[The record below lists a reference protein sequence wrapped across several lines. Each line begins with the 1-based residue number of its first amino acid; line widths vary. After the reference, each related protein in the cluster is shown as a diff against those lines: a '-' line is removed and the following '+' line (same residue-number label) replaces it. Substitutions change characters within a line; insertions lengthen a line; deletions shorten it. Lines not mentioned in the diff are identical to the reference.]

1 MNLIDKFNNSQLE
14 TLKDKKEIPNF
25 KAGDTVKVGV
35 RISEGK
41 NERTQYFQG
50 LCIARRNNGIHSSFT
65 VRKVSS
71 GEGVERNFPIYSNK
85 IESIEILKEGIVRR
99 AKLYY
104 IRELSGKSARIR
116 EKIFTKPKAEAKTVA
131 KSTKA
136 KKSEATP
143 AKAKQE
149 NKTSEKSSDK

>member
-116 EKIFTKPKAEAKTVA
+116 EKIFTKPKAEAKKTA
-131 KSTKA
+131 KPT
-136 KKSEATP
+136 KSESAP
-143 AKAKQE
+143 VKAKQE

>member
-1 MNLIDKFNNSQLE
+1 MNLIDKFNNSQLA
-14 TLKDKKEIPNF
+14 TLKAKKVIPNF
-25 KAGDTVKVGV
+25 KAGDTLKVGV

-50 LCIARRNNGIHSSFT
+50 LCIGRRNNGIHSSFT

-71 GEGVERNFPIYSNK
+71 GEGVERNFPLYSNK
-85 IESIEILKEGIVRR
+85 VESIEVLKEGIVRR

-116 EKIFTKPKAEAKTVA
+116 EKIFTKTKDKEAEKQTKTPSKKAEKKKTD
-131 KSTKA
+131 
-136 KKSEATP
+136 
-143 AKAKQE
+143 
-149 NKTSEKSSDK
+149 SDK